1 MSRSE
6 TNYTKNIGKK
16 IKLARINS
24 KLTQEELAEEI
35 GISARYVSQLERGL
49 AFGSANTIVNLCK
62 ILNIDSNF
70 LFDDL
75 INTETNTAFNNL
87 VDTKFLQS
95 YIKLNTQNKDFVD
108 LIINQ
113 LLKLQDNEQKGH
125 E

>member
-1 MSRSE
+1 MSKGD

-35 GISARYVSQLERGL
+35 GISTRYVSQLERGL
-49 AFGSANTIVNLCK
+49 AFGSANTIISLCK
-62 ILNIDSNF
+62 TLNIDSNF
-70 LFDDL
+70 LFEDL
-75 INTETNTAFNNL
+75 IDSENNTSFNSL

-95 YIKLNTQNKDFVD
+95 YIKLNTQNKQFVD

-113 LLKLQDNEQKGH
+113 LLKLQDN
-125 E
+125 